1 MVDVGRIPRWPIY
14 GRKSNSTGWGKSRSD
29 PQRNGKP
36 KQFFVG
42 ERVTVCDFHVFFPS
56 PKFDL
61 ELPVPRF
68 QVESGLRLSGH

>member
-42 ERVTVCDFHVFFPS
+42 EWVTVCDFHVF
-56 PKFDL
+56 L
-61 ELPVPRF
+61 IAVWGRLPTGVF
-68 QVESGLRLSGH
+68 EV